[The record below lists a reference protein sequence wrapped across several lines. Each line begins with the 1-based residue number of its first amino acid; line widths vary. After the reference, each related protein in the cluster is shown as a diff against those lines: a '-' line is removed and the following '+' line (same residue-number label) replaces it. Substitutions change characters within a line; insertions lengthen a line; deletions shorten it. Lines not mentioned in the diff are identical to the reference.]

1 MGTAG
6 AAEAGVGNACC
17 AAEIGCCQGC
27 DDSGCM
33 YACAWL
39 VVDPSPQKFAYGSW
53 DAPFSQLGSGAGS
66 AMCAM
71 AAADGTAGG
80 GIAGKAGKAG
90 IVCSPV
96 KKETSDDA
104 PANMSGA
111 SPNGMAALGEA
122 ANGISDGAGSTPVS
136 SSAKPPVSS
145 CEAMVVPTP
154 WRNHHRTAGIPQ
166 NGEKSREEK
175 KRTPQKNKRVK
186 GMVY

>member
-1 MGTAG
+1 
-6 AAEAGVGNACC
+6 
-17 AAEIGCCQGC
+17 
-27 DDSGCM
+27 M

-122 ANGISDGAGSTPVS
+122 ANGIGAGGTALPGSTSSPAS
-136 SSAKPPVSS
+136 TSSAAMANHQPP
-145 CEAMVVPTP
+145 PRP
-154 WRNHHRTAGIPQ
+154 R
-166 NGEKSREEK
+166 REGGK
-175 KRTPQKNKRVK
+175 K
-186 GMVY
+186 